1 MATDA
6 LYGRLVYP
14 WIGRALASVS
24 GLLPFSLSD
33 ITSAVVV
40 LSLVGAAPT
49 FTKRM
54 RRSLAPWPRSLAAGL
69 LGFAARA
76 ALVWTAFVVLW
87 GFNYARPF
95 PATAFGL
102 APPISKEAAQPL
114 VARIGERL
122 DAVRRAVR
130 EDDAGVVAGTE
141 SDRNLDDDLRA
152 IQAEALREA
161 GLPPVDAGRVKRPL
175 TSPLLLRWRVA
186 GFYGPFTGEPNVV
199 RPTPPGDLPFTIAHE
214 RAHLSGFAS
223 EDAASFVAFLTCW
236 RSARPEVRYSAWLAL
251 WLYVD
256 GKPKDRSDGVKRDLA
271 AIAEFRRA
279 HPPGREIG
287 LIWRG
292 YSRFL
297 QAHGVAGGTASYG
310 RAANLAL
317 RWLDRHGL
325 PAEPSPAS
333 HATSISTFSI
343 LIGSDVLPLSDPT
356 ASSFLSVSNPSTVL
370 PKMLCFPSSQGV
382 GTKVKKNWLPSVF
395 GPALAIE
402 RSPGVLCFTDGENS
416 PPYW

>member
-1 MATDA
+1 MAVQTSPDETPARGAPIPLPGKTRIVVGIAALGLFALARHHPAATDA

-14 WIGRALASVS
+14 WIGSGLASVS

-33 ITSAVVV
+33 FSSAVVV
-40 LSLVGAAPT
+40 LSLIWAFPT
-49 FTKRM
+49 VTMRM
-54 RRSLAPWPRSLAAGL
+54 RRSLASWPRSVAAGL
-69 LGFAARA
+69 LGVAACA
-76 ALVWTAFVVLW
+76 AFWWTAFVVLW

-102 APPISKEAAQPL
+102 AAPISKEKAQPL
-114 VARIGERL
+114 VAGIGERL
-122 DAVRRAVR
+122 DEVRRAVR
-130 EDDAGVVAGTE
+130 EDDDGVVAGIE
-141 SDRNLDDDLRA
+141 SDRTLDAELRA
-152 IQAEALREA
+152 LQAEVLREA

-236 RSARPEVRYSAWLAL
+236 RSERSEVRYSAWLAL

-271 AIAEFRRA
+271 AIAEFHRT

-287 LIWRG
+287 LIWKG

-297 QAHGVAGGTASYG
+297 EAHGVAGGTASYG

-317 RWLDRHGL
+317 RWLDEHGL
-325 PAEPSPAS
+325 PAEPS
-333 HATSISTFSI
+333 ATISR
-343 LIGSDVLPLSDPT
+343 P
-356 ASSFLSVSNPSTVL
+356 
-370 PKMLCFPSSQGV
+370 
-382 GTKVKKNWLPSVF
+382 
-395 GPALAIE
+395 
-402 RSPGVLCFTDGENS
+402 RS
-416 PPYW
+416 